1 MTAREY
7 AKECG
12 IEIVG
17 KLTKKVNENKEFD
30 LLKGEMIIK
39 KTVYWIDE
47 VGNELSKEN
56 GKWCLVTPDGTVY

>member
-12 IEIVG
+12 VELVG
-17 KLTKKVNENKEFD
+17 KLTKKVDEHEEFNYY
-30 LLKGEMIIK
+30 KGEFEIK

-56 GKWCLVTPDGTVY
+56 GIWCLTTADGDVY